1 MVALT
6 KFLETADSSGRTV
19 AAGTP
24 CLVGDT
30 RSGRFSTSYGG
41 VTDWSL
47 SVSLLTEGGMP
58 PQVALGVSVDF
69 LQLWLVV
76 SISFSA
82 GWVVRSALVNR
93 RAEEPS
99 IPLQRVDVRV
109 TSKSERSSRA
119 RSSVSARPT
128 QTALRR
134 TINLN

>member
-1 MVALT
+1 
-6 KFLETADSSGRTV
+6 
-19 AAGTP
+19 
-24 CLVGDT
+24 
-30 RSGRFSTSYGG
+30 
-41 VTDWSL
+41 
-47 SVSLLTEGGMP
+47 MP

-99 IPLQRVDVRV
+99 IPLQRVDLRV

>member
-1 MVALT
+1 
-6 KFLETADSSGRTV
+6 
-19 AAGTP
+19 
-24 CLVGDT
+24 
-30 RSGRFSTSYGG
+30 
-41 VTDWSL
+41 
-47 SVSLLTEGGMP
+47 MP

-76 SISFSA
+76 SLGFAA
-82 GWVVRSALVNR
+82 GWMVWSALVKR

-99 IPLQRVDVRV
+99 IPLHRIDLRS
-109 TSKSERSSRA
+109 TSERSSRP